1 MPEPMNEE
9 FGTVNVRRGDRARE
23 IEVMRQQYRRHREA
37 LTNMIADAPTEH
49 LATEYTRLLRDI
61 DAAMH
66 KLDEIDPH
74 APVAG
79 GSATRPIEAQPAKTD
94 PGRRPLVAP
103 PAVQTIPD
111 DTGQGAR
118 SRVAMIIGA
127 GILVL
132 AAIFWLLWR
141 AGSDERPMTPIATEQ
156 VDTAAEPVAETATE
170 APVPNPLTAEPAA
183 HDYGAIR
190 KGTRAARQFE
200 VANNT
205 DQPISIEVARSAC
218 RCLFYDYAPVV
229 PPRGKET
236 VTVTVD
242 GSRAKSGTLTEAL
255 RVTSKADPSV
265 ATTLNVTATVQ

>member
-1 MPEPMNEE
+1 
-9 FGTVNVRRGDRARE
+9 
-23 IEVMRQQYRRHREA
+23 MRQQYRRHREA
-37 LTNMIADAPTEH
+37 LMNMIADAPTEH
-49 LATEYTRLLRDI
+49 LAAEYTKLLREI
-61 DAAMH
+61 DGSLE
-66 KLDEIDPH
+66 KLDELDPH
-74 APVAG
+74 APAAAAASA
-79 GSATRPIEAQPAKTD
+79 GSATRPLETQPVKTD
-94 PGRRPLVAP
+94 PGRRPLVTP
-103 PAVQTIPD
+103 PAVHTIPED
-111 DTGQGAR
+111 GGQAAR

-156 VDTAAEPVAETATE
+156 VVTTTETVAEPEP
-170 APVPNPLTAEPAA
+170 PVPNPLTAEPAA

-200 VANNT
+200 VSNNT

-255 RVTSKADPSV
+255 QVSSKADPSV
-265 ATTLNVTATVQ
+265 ATTLNVTATVR